1 MAITREEFF
10 NKKANASLWDVAV
23 SIKRGNPLP
32 LDADSIFESYAA
44 LESYAADVLAYPGQI
59 VAVVEE
65 DATGIYYLDQN
76 LAIQP
81 VGVIPAGDNKSI
93 EMDENDVFALH
104 DFGKAFYKYIP
115 EEKNETGEVVK
126 EARYE
131 KVEVSET
138 NPWKAGLEPK
148 VATEEGQL
156 VIAWYEPNPTTIEGV
171 NDQVTA
177 VQGTVTD
184 LEASVG
190 APSDGETPATGL
202 YKEVEDVQAEVETLT
217 DEVGTSEDALGENVN
232 TIWANVNDHTSR
244 LETLEAK
251 EESVLGVAANDKILT
266 LGADKL
272 ISAAVSMS
280 YDEENKAI
288 KLYGK
293 DNAELGSVDATP
305 FIKDGMLHD
314 VDYDPE
320 TNKLIFTWNTDEGEK
335 TDEVILSDI
344 IEAYTAGAGLELANN
359 EFAVKV
365 ATDSEAFLTVDANGI
380 KVSGIQNAIDAAK
393 GEAATDAQNKADAAK
408 QAAIDDAATKYATT
422 GALSSLETAL
432 DARLDTLEA
441 IDHTLLAT
449 KAELEPVATAA
460 ANAETAVG
468 NLETRFDEIVA
479 VGGEPNA
486 INKIQVN
493 GKELIISEKTVNIE
507 VPTAL
512 SGLEGWTALDERVSA
527 AKTQA
532 DKGVDEA
539 GKANAAAASN
549 AEEIGKHETRIAGL
563 EEAKNTQAG
572 EIAALQQADATHTG
586 EYNTLKGIVDNH
598 AETLAK
604 KADQTVVDGLLTK
617 ASANETAIKTLNET
631 TLPALKSELNTEIG
645 KKANAADVYTKT
657 EIGTIA
663 EGKTLVEMISD
674 AQSAATYDDTEVR
687 GLISDNANAIAAIY
701 TAGTEGAAATGVL
714 ATEIARVEGLLTTE
728 ASRADAAE
736 KALDGRLQTVETFF
750 AAVET
755 PDETIDTLA
764 EIVKYIE
771 NDKSGAEGML
781 ASIQAN
787 EKAIKAIYTPAD
799 GETPAE
805 GLLVSEI
812 ARVEGLTTTNA
823 QAIAAINHSETGILA
838 TAKKYADDQIAA
850 IPVAGALPGLVKSSE
865 ADNQI
870 KVEEDGSMSVNRVSV
885 DKLYV
890 EENDE
895 FILNG
900 GSAN

>member
-10 NKKANASLWDVAV
+10 NKQANASLWDVAV

-32 LDADSIFESYAA
+32 LDADSIFESYEA

-76 LAIQP
+76 CAIQP
-81 VGVIPAGDNKSI
+81 VGVVPTGDDKSI
-93 EMDENDVFALH
+93 EISEDSIFSLH

-115 EEKNETGEVVK
+115 EEKNETGEVTK
-126 EARYE
+126 EAGYE
-131 KVEVSET
+131 KVEVSES

-148 VATEEGQL
+148 VTTEEGKL
-156 VIAWYEPNPTTIEGV
+156 VIGWFEPNPTTIEGV

-177 VQGTVTD
+177 VQGTVAD
-184 LEASVG
+184 LKTSVG
-190 APSDGETPATGL
+190 APSEGDTPATGL

-217 DEVGTSEDALGENVN
+217 DEVGTSEDALGDNVN
-232 TIWANVNDHTSR
+232 TIWANVNDHTAR

-293 DNAELGSVDATP
+293 DNTELGSVDATP
-305 FIKDGMLHD
+305 FIKDGMLDD
-314 VDYDPE
+314 VEYNPDNN
-320 TNKLIFTWNTDEGEK
+320 TLTFTWNTEAGPK
-335 TDEVILSDI
+335 TDEVVLSDI
-344 IEAYTAGAGLELANN
+344 IEAYTAGVGLELAGN

-365 ATDSEAFLTVDANGI
+365 ATDSEGFLTADANGI
-380 KVSGIQNAIDAAK
+380 KVSGIQDAIDAAK

-422 GALSSLETAL
+422 GALSDLETAL
-432 DARLDTLEA
+432 DDRLDVLEA
-441 IDHTLLAT
+441 IDHTLYAT

-460 ANAETAVG
+460 SNAETAVG
-468 NLETRFDEIVA
+468 NLESRFDEIVA

-493 GKELIISEKTVNIE
+493 GKELTITEKTVNIE

-512 SGLEGWTALDERVSA
+512 SGLEGWTALDERVTA

-539 GKANAAAASN
+539 GKANAAAATN
-549 AEEIGKHETRIAGL
+549 AEEIAKHETRIAGL

-572 EIAALQQADATHTG
+572 EIAALQQADATHAG
-586 EYNTLKGIVDNH
+586 EYSALKSIVDNH

-604 KADQTVVDGLLTK
+604 KADQTAVDGLLTK
-617 ASANETAIKTLNET
+617 VSANETAISTLNDT

-657 EIGTIA
+657 EVGTIA
-663 EGKTLVEMISD
+663 EGKTLVEMINEAKSE
-674 AQSAATYDDTEVR
+674 ASYDDTEVR
-687 GLISDNANAIAAIY
+687 GLI
-701 TAGTEGAAATGVL
+701 TA
-714 ATEIARVEGLLTTE
+714 E
-728 ASRADAAE
+728 ADRALAAE
-736 KALDGRLQTVETFF
+736 QAIEGRLVPVETFF
-750 AAVET
+750 KAVET

-771 NDKSGAEGML
+771 DDKSAASSML
-781 ASIQAN
+781 ASINAN
-787 EKAIKAIYTPAD
+787 TTAI
-799 GETPAE
+799 E
-805 GLLVSEI
+805 
-812 ARVEGLTTTNA
+812 
-823 QAIAAINHSETGILA
+823 AINSATDGILVKA
-838 TAKKYADDQIAA
+838 QKYADEKVAA
-850 IPVAGALPGLVKSSE
+850 IPTATDGVLGLIKY
-865 ADNQI
+865 DNATI
-870 KVEEDGSMSVNRVSV
+870 KKNESDQ
-885 DKLYV
+885 LYV
-890 EENDE
+890 AQVSTDALVNGSNEL
-895 FILNG
+895 ILNG
-900 GSAN
+900 GSANA